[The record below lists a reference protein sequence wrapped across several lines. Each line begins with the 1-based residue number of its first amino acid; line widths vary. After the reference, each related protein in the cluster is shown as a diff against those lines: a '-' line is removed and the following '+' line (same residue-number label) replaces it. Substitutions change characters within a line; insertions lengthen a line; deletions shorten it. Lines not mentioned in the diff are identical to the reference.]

1 MRSIKAG
8 PGTLLV
14 LATAAVL
21 VLMALSE
28 FQPAPLNGLRELDM
42 EEPGEVMAIVVRC
55 RPCSG
60 GFLLNLTDGEGG
72 WADAFC
78 SQDLC
83 SNALSNGTSV
93 RVTVQRSSDDREFLY
108 VQKLTVLSVPAG
120 KS

>member
-8 PGTLLV
+8 PGTLLL
-14 LATAAVL
+14 LAAATVM

-28 FQPAPLNGLRELDM
+28 FQPAQSNGLGELD
-42 EEPGEVMAIVVRC
+42 EKDPGEVAVIVVRC

-60 GFLLNLTDGEGG
+60 GFLFNLTDAEGG

-83 SNALSNGTSV
+83 PAPLSNGTSV
-93 RVTVQRSSDDREFLY
+93 RVTVQRSADDPEFLY
-108 VQKLTVLSVPAG
+108 VQKLIVLSAPT
-120 KS
+120 